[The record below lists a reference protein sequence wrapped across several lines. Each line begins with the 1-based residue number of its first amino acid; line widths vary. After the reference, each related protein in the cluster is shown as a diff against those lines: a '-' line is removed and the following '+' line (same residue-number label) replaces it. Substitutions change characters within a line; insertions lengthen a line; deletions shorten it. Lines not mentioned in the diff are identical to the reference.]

1 MSEKFFDTI
10 LRGMEEARAYMEGAR
25 DGYIVTDSPSINAKG
40 DFRVQAGGKN
50 RTEDPTTNT
59 GKGEQAQMKNAWD
72 SYLDQQLADPTVR
85 QAFEE
90 ETKVLGIGLQLA
102 DQRKRQGLTQAEL
115 AKKIGTSTP
124 QLSRTER
131 RPENV
136 NMRTLIRYAEAV
148 GMSLD
153 IRLVAKQG

>member
-1 MSEKFFDTI
+1 
-10 LRGMEEARAYMEGAR
+10 
-25 DGYIVTDSPSINAKG
+25 
-40 DFRVQAGGKN
+40 
-50 RTEDPTTNT
+50 
-59 GKGEQAQMKNAWD
+59 MKTAWD
-72 SYLDQQLADPTVR
+72 SYLDQQLTDLSVR

-90 ETKVLGIGLQLA
+90 ETKVLSIGVQLA
-102 DQRKRQGLTQAEL
+102 NQRKRKGLTQAEL

-148 GMSLD
+148 GMNLD
-153 IRLVAKQG
+153 VRLVAKEG

>member
-1 MSEKFFDTI
+1 MTSF
-10 LRGMEEARAYMEGAR
+10 LRELGMK
-25 DGYIVTDSPSINAKG
+25 T
-40 DFRVQAGGKN
+40 
-50 RTEDPTTNT
+50 
-59 GKGEQAQMKNAWD
+59 QMKTAWD
-72 SYLDQQLADPTVR
+72 NYLDKQLADPTVR
-85 QAFEE
+85 QAFDE
-90 ETKVLGIGLQLA
+90 ETNVPGIGIQLA
-102 DQRKRQGLTQAEL
+102 KQRKLQGLTQAEL
-115 AKKIGTSTP
+115 ARKIGTSTP

>member
-1 MSEKFFDTI
+1 MK
-10 LRGMEEARAYMEGAR
+10 
-25 DGYIVTDSPSINAKG
+25 
-40 DFRVQAGGKN
+40 
-50 RTEDPTTNT
+50 TE
-59 GKGEQAQMKNAWD
+59 WD

-85 QAFEE
+85 QAYEE
-90 ETKVLGIGLQLA
+90 ETKVLSIGMELA
-102 DQRKRQGLTQAEL
+102 KQRKRTGMTQAEL

-148 GMSLD
+148 GMNLD
-153 IRLVAKQG
+153 VRLVAKKA

>member
-1 MSEKFFDTI
+1 
-10 LRGMEEARAYMEGAR
+10 
-25 DGYIVTDSPSINAKG
+25 
-40 DFRVQAGGKN
+40 
-50 RTEDPTTNT
+50 
-59 GKGEQAQMKNAWD
+59 MKTAWD
-72 SYLDQQLADPTVR
+72 KYLDQQLADPVIR

-90 ETKVLGIGLQLA
+90 ETKLLSIGMQLA
-102 DQRKRQGLTQAEL
+102 KQRKRKGLTQAEL
-115 AKKIGTSTP
+115 AKKMGTSTP

-153 IRLVAKQG
+153 VRLIAKKA

>member
-1 MSEKFFDTI
+1 MK
-10 LRGMEEARAYMEGAR
+10 
-25 DGYIVTDSPSINAKG
+25 
-40 DFRVQAGGKN
+40 
-50 RTEDPTTNT
+50 TE
-59 GKGEQAQMKNAWD
+59 WD
-72 SYLDQQLADPTVR
+72 SYLDQQLANPAVR

-90 ETKVLGIGLQLA
+90 ETKVLSIGIELA
-102 DQRKRQGLTQAEL
+102 KQRKRAGLTQAEL

-148 GMSLD
+148 GMNLD
-153 IRLVAKQG
+153 VRLVAKKG